1 MFQAL
6 NTALLLGLIGGGMV
20 IVSRNGQGRMASEAN
35 ASLMG
40 VLITVLVVARML
52 LPAVMGFLDI
62 DTSSDGPSLCL
73 LYTSP
78 SPRDQRGSRMP
89 SSA

>member
-1 MFQAL
+1 M
-6 NTALLLGLIGGGMV
+6 NTALLIGVFAYEIIVIVGLGLWLQRRHAKQAASIDEFALA
-20 IVSRNGQGRMASEAN
+20 GRDLPVPVVAVTLA
-35 ASLMG
+35 L
-40 VLITVLVVARML
+40 TVL
-52 LPAVMGFLDI
+52 G
-62 DTSSDGPSLCL
+62 TCL